1 MNDSRIVELND
12 KMTVSAAF
20 VEAIAEVRA
29 AKPERAKRNEE
40 KAVSAAEERRRAE
53 AEKAESEEYRRTH
66 PLTEDEKA
74 KNKAGYRALLKE
86 MCGLDLDK

>member
-29 AKPERAKRNEE
+29 VKSEKAKRNEE
-40 KAVSAAEERRRAE
+40 KAVRAAEERRRAA

-66 PLTEDEKA
+66 PLKKQRIRRDT
-74 KNKAGYRALLKE
+74 
-86 MCGLDLDK
+86 GLF